1 MKAAPAAKISRL
13 ELALY
18 AAALAAGILGS
29 YLQPGQWFAGW
40 LS

>member
-1 MKAAPAAKISRL
+1 MEELDTCPSRL